1 MLAFQHAMC
10 RICHARPRCLK
21 QILGVAWILSCL
33 IGATRAQATVVSRL
47 GAIYLY
53 DPLTFDA
60 GVLQR
65 GGYIRLAAA
74 SDRSWLDAGVDLP
87 FFRELSLR
95 AGVEQLSTSVDDPS
109 LNLVWR
115 VRLPIVERARYGNL
129 SSLQLGAI
137 IRTPFAPLD
146 PLTPQR
152 ELFVASSGAWLASHR
167 AYSLHWQAGMVSR
180 DLQQAAEDLSLSQF
194 GVMSRLSWLYQLYL
208 PPRGMGGKWTV
219 TLAFVEAQWVHFGVS
234 LQRPGDGLLTLSS
247 GNPTV
252 HFSHSRTTWS
262 LGLAPQLRVRY
273 DEAGNVPG
281 LGLLLGASCT
291 YRTFLE

>member
-1 MLAFQHAMC
+1 MLSNQ
-10 RICHARPRCLK
+10 
-21 QILGVAWILSCL
+21 
-33 IGATRAQATVVSRL
+33 AQATVVSRL

-65 GGYIRLAAA
+65 GGYVRVAAG
-74 SDRSWLDAGVDLP
+74 SDRSWLETGVDLP

-95 AGVEQLSTSVDDPS
+95 AGVERLSTDAGEPE

-115 VRLPIVERARYGNL
+115 IRLPIVERARYGNL
-129 SSLQLGAI
+129 TSLQLGAI
-137 IRTPFAPLD
+137 VRSPFQPLD
-146 PLTPQR
+146 ALTPQR

-167 AYSLHWQAGMVSR
+167 AYSLHWQAGVVSR
-180 DLQQAAEDLSLSQF
+180 ASEQAAEDLSLSQL
-194 GVMSRLSWLYQLYL
+194 GVMSRLGWLYQLYL

-247 GNPTV
+247 FNPTV

-262 LGLAPQLRVRY
+262 LGVAPQLRVRY
-273 DEAGNVPG
+273 DAAGSQPG